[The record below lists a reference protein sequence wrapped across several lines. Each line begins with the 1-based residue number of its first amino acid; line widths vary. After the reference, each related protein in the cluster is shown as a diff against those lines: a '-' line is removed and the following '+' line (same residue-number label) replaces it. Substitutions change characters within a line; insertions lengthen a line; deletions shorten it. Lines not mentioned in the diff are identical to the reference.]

1 MTIHYR
7 CSCGRVFE
15 YEEAKRRHYI
25 GGETEIF
32 CPSCDG
38 DDLEEVF
45 KCCDCGEFFPEDK
58 LNGMYSDQLRCDD
71 CLRKKATLE
80 NALAI
85 GKDNPIHINGFFEEL
100 FSVGEIER
108 ILLDYAKNESHLCSS
123 TLANEAERYCLDD
136 ASWFADWLGKKEAS
150 A

>member
-7 CSCGRVFE
+7 CRCGRVFE

-38 DDLEEVF
+38 DDFEEVF
-45 KCCDCGEFFPEDK
+45 QCCDCGEFFPEDE

-85 GKDNPIHINGFFEEL
+85 G
-100 FSVGEIER
+100 
-108 ILLDYAKNESHLCSS
+108 
-123 TLANEAERYCLDD
+123 
-136 ASWFADWLGKKEAS
+136 
-150 A
+150 

>member
-1 MTIHYR
+1 MTINYR
-7 CSCGRVFE
+7 CRCGRVFE

-38 DDLEEVF
+38 DDFEEVF
-45 KCCDCGEFFPEDK
+45 QCCDCGEFFQEDK

-85 GKDNPIHINGFFEEL
+85 GEDNPIHINGFFEEL

-108 ILLDYAKNESHLCSS
+108 ILPDYRA
-123 TLANEAERYCLDD
+123 RI
-136 ASWFADWLGKKEAS
+136 KELKG
-150 A
+150 

>member
-32 CPSCDG
+32 CPSCG
-38 DDLEEVF
+38 DDDFEEVF
-45 KCCDCGEFFPEDK
+45 QCCDCGEFFQEDK

-71 CLRKKATLE
+71 CLRKKGHA
-80 NALAI
+80 
-85 GKDNPIHINGFFEEL
+85 
-100 FSVGEIER
+100 GER
-108 ILLDYAKNESHLCSS
+108 PGHWRGQPDPHQRLL
-123 TLANEAERYCLDD
+123 
-136 ASWFADWLGKKEAS
+136 
-150 A
+150 